1 MEENII
7 IFGIGF
13 LAQLFFFSRMFVQ
26 WFISERAGKVLSPTI
41 FWQISLLASLL
52 MMVYGVLRLDLAILL
67 GQILTYIIYIRNLQ
81 LKGDWLRLPGGIR
94 ALIFIIPLVG
104 FLYLLTYSEFA
115 IPDILNNPD
124 IPTYV
129 LIWGIVAQI
138 VFTFRFI
145 YQWIYSEKK
154 KESQLPA
161 GFWII
166 SITGATMIIL
176 YAFYRKDPVLIAGSL
191 GGILVYSRNL
201 YLLKKQMKST
211 T

>member
-26 WFISERAGKVLSPTI
+26 WFISEKAGKVLSPTI

-52 MMVYGVLRLDLAILL
+52 MMVYGILRLDLAILL

-81 LKGDWLRLPGGIR
+81 LKGDWEKIAPGIR
-94 ALIFIIPLVG
+94 FLTILIPIVG
-104 FLYLLTYSEFA
+104 FIYLLFNSQ
-115 IPDILNNPD
+115 IVPDILNNPD
-124 IPTYV
+124 IPKYV
-129 LIWGIVAQI
+129 AIWGIVAQI
-138 VFTFRFI
+138 VFTFRFV

-166 SITGATMIIL
+166 SITGASMIIL
-176 YAFYRKDPVLIAGSL
+176 YALYRKDPVLLAGSI
-191 GGILVYSRNL
+191 GGIVVYSRNL
-201 YLLKKQMKST
+201 YLLKKQSESAA
-211 T
+211 